1 VRPAVIYTVHGFH
14 FYAGQ
19 KAVPHAV
26 YRTMERLAA
35 RWTDYLV
42 TVNHEDF
49 EAGRALGSIATDR
62 VRYIPGIGVD
72 TSRYAPDAVPL
83 AQAARVR
90 AELGASPDQFLVTMI
105 AEFGAVKRHRFAIR
119 ALSEVRDRSTVFA
132 LVGKGSLE
140 ADVRAEVDRL
150 GLSSRVRFAG
160 YRHDVPA
167 VLVASDALLLVSER
181 EGLNRSVLEAMATAR
196 PVIGTRTRGIADA
209 VGEDGGW
216 IVSKDDPAA
225 LAAALD
231 AAAGDLDEAR
241 RRGRTARLRV
251 CAEFSLD
258 RVLNEYDGLYHEALA
273 SHV

>member
-1 VRPAVIYTVHGFH
+1 
-14 FYAGQ
+14 
-19 KAVPHAV
+19 
-26 YRTMERLAA
+26 
-35 RWTDYLV
+35 
-42 TVNHEDF
+42 
-49 EAGRALGSIATDR
+49 
-62 VRYIPGIGVD
+62 
-72 TSRYAPDAVPL
+72 
-83 AQAARVR
+83 
-90 AELGASPDQFLVTMI
+90 
-105 AEFGAVKRHRFAIR
+105 
-119 ALSEVRDRSTVFA
+119 VRDRSTVFA